1 MSIHLVA
8 LLIVFLSL
16 SKKYRKKIK
25 HLKKSSIE
33 ILVIEKSMAIE
44 KGGDQNF
51 GNKRICGN

>member
-1 MSIHLVA
+1 M
-8 LLIVFLSL
+8 IVFLSL